1 MSRFSPLIGKGHHWQ
16 PVLRIET
23 LALVV
28 SLYFSITC
36 NGLFWRSLLAGRSFP
51 HATDCLRH
59 RAVLPATHD
68 NLFHSVLGLLDVQTE
83 SYDRSMD
90 LAATC
95 RGTI

>member
-1 MSRFSPLIGKGHHWQ
+1 MAMARFLSILEPWRYWQ
-16 PVLRIET
+16 PALRVET
-23 LALVV
+23 LALVA

-83 SYDRSMD
+83 RYNRSMD
-90 LAATC
+90 LA
-95 RGTI
+95 